1 LLLASALF
9 DSTAITTP
17 RARQSTV
24 QAGSYAQI
32 AATFAADADAGSNR

>member
-1 LLLASALF
+1 VF
-9 DSTAITTP
+9 DSMAITTP

-32 AATFAADADAGSNR
+32 AATFAAEADSGSNR